1 MKSSTTNK
9 ITIGIVEHVTI
20 GDHAINIPAKIDTGA
35 DSSSIWATD
44 IKVGEDGKLRFC
56 LFGPGS
62 EFYDGKIFTRR
73 DFSVSQVKN
82 STGQSEIR
90 FRTHFTVAVGG
101 KRIKAL
107 FNLSDRSNNT
117 YKILIGRRTI
127 SGKFLVDVSK
137 HASRLPVPKSSPKL
151 RESLLKDPHK
161 FYSLH
166 KSHGKSKSGEST

>member
-1 MKSSTTNK
+1 MKSSTTDK
-9 ITIGIVEHVTI
+9 TTIGIVEYVTI
-20 GDHAINIPAKIDTGA
+20 GDHALNVPAKIDTGA

-44 IKVGEDGKLRFC
+44 ITIDKNGKLNFC

-62 EFYDGKIFTRR
+62 EFYDGKRFSRK
-73 DFSVSQVKN
+73 DFSVSRVKN

-90 FRTHFTVAVGG
+90 YRTHFTVAIADR
-101 KRIKAL
+101 RIKAL

-137 HASRLPVPKSSPKL
+137 HSSRLPAPRSS
-151 RESLLKDPHK
+151 RLLHEALVRDPHK
-161 FYSLH
+161 FHALH
-166 KSHGKSKSGEST
+166 KPHTKSKSGENI